1 MSSKFTINAAGILF
15 TQLGDDAVVY
25 DIENNT
31 YLSMN
36 ATFSLIFQGIQE
48 GLDSDEIIKN
58 LLEEYEV
65 EEEVCRSQVNES
77 LEIMLE
83 KGFISKM

>member
-1 MSSKFTINAAGILF
+1 MSSKFTINADKILF

-48 GLDSDEIIKN
+48 GLDSDAIIKN

-65 EEEVCRSQVNES
+65 EEEVCRSQVNKS
-77 LEIMLE
+77 LEIMFE